1 VRRIGANSA
10 RIRRN
15 AACKSLPAEAIMKPF
30 RTSLTARI
38 VSLAIAVALAGT
50 GILALTG
57 AAALF
62 PYVLLVGI
70 MGCVVGVIVGAVEH
84 TFAAMALVVAL
95 PLALWPYIMVAELAM
110 HRLPIAGWAFIASGA
125 LVGSLTAFA
134 GATVRTESA
143 RELAPAH
150 T

>member
-1 VRRIGANSA
+1 
-10 RIRRN
+10 
-15 AACKSLPAEAIMKPF
+15 MKPF

-38 VSLAIAVALAGT
+38 VSLAIAVTLIGT

-70 MGCVVGVIVGAVEH
+70 MGCVVGVIVGAMEH
-84 TFAAMALVVAL
+84 TYSALALVVAL
-95 PLALWPYIMVAELAM
+95 PIALWPYIMVAELTM
-110 HRLPIAGWAFIASGA
+110 HRLPIAGWAFIAIGA
-125 LVGSLTAFA
+125 VVGSLTAFA
-134 GATVRTESA
+134 GATVHEKKAER
-143 RELAPAH
+143 LQPAH